1 MNYEK
6 KYYKFK
12 NKYLNLKKE
21 IEMKQMYGSG
31 DNEKPD
37 IKVNIVKNLDNKLGY
52 YEINYTD
59 YKNDIINGVETKS
72 VNYIIKMTYAPK
84 EKLTFSIDEQNGR
97 SGSRKENE
105 KNELELTIDL
115 VDKSSSNVKINGVF
129 SEETKNVVKE
139 ALKKILESSYTNQI
153 PRKDDVLIAQ
163 IVIYKITNEDGL
175 HPLLWL
181 AEDL

>member
-31 DNEKPD
+31 DNEKPE
-37 IKVNIVKNLDNKLGY
+37 IKTNIVKNLDNKLDY

-72 VNYIIKMTYAPK
+72 INYIIKMTYAPK

-97 SGSRKENE
+97 KGKENE

-115 VDKSSSNVKINGVF
+115 VDKSSSNVVIKGVF
-129 SEETKNVVKE
+129 SQDTKNAVKE
-139 ALKKILESSYTNQI
+139 SLKKLLQSSYTNQI

-163 IVIYKITNEDGL
+163 IVIYKITNEEGL

-181 AEDL
+181 AEHL

>member
-12 NKYLNLKKE
+12 NKYLNLKK
-21 IEMKQMYGSG
+21 QMFGSG
-31 DNEKPD
+31 DNEKPE
-37 IKVNIVKNLDNKLGY
+37 IKVNIVKNLANELGH
-52 YEINYTD
+52 YEINYTN
-59 YKNDIINGVETKS
+59 YKNDIINGIETKS

-84 EKLTFSIDEQNGR
+84 KNITISIDEQNGR
-97 SGSRKENE
+97 SGTRKENE
-105 KNELELTIDL
+105 KNELEIIIDL
-115 VDKSSSNVKINGVF
+115 IDKSSSNVVIKGVF
-129 SEETKNVVKE
+129 SEQTKNVVKE
-139 ALKKILESSYTNQI
+139 SLKKILESSYTNQI

-163 IVIYKITNEDGL
+163 IVIYKITNEDRL

>member
-12 NKYLNLKKE
+12 NKYLNLKR
-21 IEMKQMYGSG
+21 EMFESG
-31 DNEKPD
+31 DNQKPE
-37 IKVNIVKNLDNKLGY
+37 IKINIVKDIKNELGH

-59 YKNDIINGVETKS
+59 YKNEIINGVETKS

-84 EKLTFSIDEQNGR
+84 IELTFSIDEQNGR
-97 SGSRKENE
+97 IGKE
-105 KNELELTIDL
+105 NELELKIDL
-115 VDKSSSNVKINGVF
+115 ENKVSSNVVIKGVF
-129 SEETKNVVKE
+129 SEQTKNVVKE
-139 ALKKILESSYTNQI
+139 SLKKILESSYTNQV
-153 PRKDDVLIAQ
+153 PKRDDVLTAQ
-163 IVIYKITNEDGL
+163 IVIYKITNKDGL